1 MDLREVGLKMKI
13 PKGCFNCKWNEKGVN
28 ENPCLTCF
36 VEDARLQTY
45 YSRWEAADESG
56 NKGEISKDE

>member
-1 MDLREVGLKMKI
+1 MKI
-13 PKGCFNCKWNEKGVN
+13 HKSCYNCKYAIKGAN

-36 VEDARLQTY
+36 IEDERLKIS

-56 NKGEISKDE
+56 DKGEISKDE

>member
-1 MDLREVGLKMKI
+1 MDLREVGLRMKI
-13 PKGCFNCKWNEKGVN
+13 PKGCFNCKWALKGAN

-36 VEDARLQTY
+36 VEDERLNIS

-56 NKGEISKDE
+56 HEREISKDE